1 MNVDRRIAL
10 ATFAAAALAACGPTV
25 APERVSWRSQSP
37 VVTPATN
44 PEAPAGALVVES
56 DTDLK
61 AIGSESFFNV
71 RRPYRVYATD
81 GSLVRR
87 IANRGGS
94 FGEEP
99 TAAQLPPGR
108 YVVATMVGTVY
119 RRIDVEVENGR
130 TTRVTEQMLRAAPP
144 VYAQIGAR

>member
-1 MNVDRRIAL
+1 MNVDRRIL
-10 ATFAAAALAACGPTV
+10 LTTVAAAALAACGPTV
-25 APERVSWRSQSP
+25 APEMVSWRAQSP

-44 PEAPAGALVVES
+44 PEAPAGSLVVDT

-81 GSLVRR
+81 GNLVRR

-94 FGEEP
+94 FGEE
-99 TAAQLPPGR
+99 AVVAELPPGR

-119 RRIDVEVENGR
+119 RRIDVEVKNGR
-130 TTRVTEQMLRAAPP
+130 TTHVTEEMLRTAPP
-144 VYAQIGAR
+144 VYS